1 MYMLNNIIAFLMSI
15 VISLTGTLYGT
26 LNSLIGAV
34 YSAINGIPYA
44 VQAIKDDFLGDIG
57 SDDIGLIDSETGYV
71 KNTLA
76 VFLDGDMSFKEKSE
90 VLGNCGGAVIG
101 WCTPIE
107 LYVIKTASTSHEQ
120 ALSESE
126 RIDALDGVALA
137 MPLYLSKIAEQTT
150 PNDPFDYAAEE
161 DFMAETPVVWN
172 ELSPN
177 GRNWWLEAIDA
188 RQAWDY
194 EAYYQPVSIGVL
206 DSGFDLEHPE
216 LEGKISFPNAKRER
230 KNRPSDHGCH
240 VAGIIAAERNNAT
253 GISGICD
260 HADLICVDW
269 NPDTS
274 SLQFWFTE
282 IAIYFGFTELVQAGA
297 KVINMS
303 LGISAS
309 VRMSKASLYDRTIK
323 PRAMSLTMASL
334 LDKGYD
340 FLVVQSAG
348 NGNEWGEPIDSS
360 NNGHFTAITDKNV
373 YTGKYDIPAEEIL
386 ERIIAVSAAVN
397 DGGGDFVQ
405 ASYSNVGPY
414 IDIAAPGSMVYSCGD
429 PAISD
434 YTYKSGTS
442 MSAPCVTGIA
452 GLVWS
457 INPDFT
463 GKEVKEILVTATDSV
478 ATVNKDKEYQF
489 NVQTMDYPMVNAK
502 LAVEEA
508 IKRTDSTVGT
518 VSGKL
523 PARTAETVEFGGVE
537 YTVLTD
543 GSFSFV
549 SKEGSGTA
557 VVRNGKGEE
566 IGSFEL
572 TVTAGETIVLG
583 NIIL

>member
-1 MYMLNNIIAFLMSI
+1 MLNNIIAFLMSI

-26 LNSLIGAV
+26 LNSLIDAV

-44 VQAIKDDFLGDIG
+44 VQAIKDDFLSDIG
-57 SDDIGLIDSETGYV
+57 SDDIGLIDGETGYV
-71 KNTLA
+71 KDTLA
-76 VFLDGDMSFKEKSE
+76 VFLDGDMSLKEKTE

-107 LYVIKTASTSHEQ
+107 LYVIRTVSMSHEQ
-120 ALSESE
+120 ALAESE
-126 RIDALDGVALA
+126 RIDSFDGVALA
-137 MPLYLSKIAEQTT
+137 MPLYLSKTQEQTT
-150 PNDPFDYAAEE
+150 PNDPFDYETEE

-206 DSGFDLEHPE
+206 DSGFDLNHPE
-216 LEGKISFPNAKRER
+216 LKGKISFPNAKRAN
-230 KNRPSDHGCH
+230 KNRPADHGCH

-269 NPDTS
+269 NPDTL

-297 KVINMS
+297 KVINLS

-309 VRMSKASLYDRTIK
+309 LNGSRASYYDRVLK
-323 PRAMSLTMASL
+323 PKAMSLSMASL

-348 NGNEWGEPIDSS
+348 NGNKWGEPIDSS

-373 YTGKYDIPAEEIL
+373 YTGKYDIPKEEIL
-386 ERIIAVSAAVN
+386 DRIIAVSAAMN
-397 DGGGDFVQ
+397 YGGGDFVQ

-414 IDIAAPGSMVYSCGD
+414 IDIAAPGSMIYSCGD
-429 PAISD
+429 PAIAD

-442 MSAPCVTGIA
+442 MSAPCVTGVA

-463 GKEVKEILVTATDSV
+463 GKEVKEILVTATDAV
-478 ATVNKDKEYQF
+478 AKINPDYEYQYD
-489 NVQTMDYPMVNAK
+489 VQTMDYPMVNAK

-508 IKRTDSTVGT
+508 IKRSDATVGT

-523 PARTAETVEFGGVE
+523 PARTAATVEFGGVE

-549 SKEGSGTA
+549 AKEGSGTA
-557 VVRNGKGEE
+557 VVINSSGED

-572 TVTAGETIVLG
+572 TVTAGETVDFG